1 MHYNNAHMCVI
12 MLAFD
17 QKKIR
22 QNPLSGSKVMNKCK
36 FFTHKCVN
44 FTHKCV
50 KFTLNMHYSNAHM
63 CVMMQAFDQKKI
75 RQNPLSGSKVMNK
88 CKFFTHKCVNFTHK
102 CVKFTLNMH
111 YNNAHM
117 CVMMQAFDQKK
128 ILQNP
133 LSGSKVMNKCNFLHI
148 NV

>member
-1 MHYNNAHMCVI
+1 VCNHAS
-12 MLAFD
+12 FRS
-17 QKKIR
+17 KKD
-22 QNPLSGSKVMNKCK
+22 SSKSVEWIKSYEQIN

-50 KFTLNMHYSNAHM
+50 KFTLNMHYNNAQM

-88 CKFFTHKCVNFTHK
+88 C
-102 CVKFTLNMH
+102 
-111 YNNAHM
+111 
-117 CVMMQAFDQKK
+117 
-128 ILQNP
+128 
-133 LSGSKVMNKCNFLHI
+133 NFLHI